1 MRDIGK
7 NIKIL
12 RTEQNLTQDQLAQL
26 LFVTRQTVSN
36 YENGKSRPDI
46 DMLMK
51 IAEVLGTDIN
61 TILYGPAPKPLDKTA
76 LIRLAV
82 SGGIALALGIA
93 LLVCSDWAQEAA
105 RRYYRLSL
113 SVLYGALLQP
123 VFYLFLGYSVAQGF
137 MVILRGKSPQFSAA
151 PYLRR
156 ILLVLI
162 VLYLIWAVPFVI
174 SSLYEDFQHFRAST
188 AGLEY
193 HSSSLDLPIPIIIRQ
208 IANRILHWVVTCP
221 PLPVLFGTG
230 LWLCGFPKSNK

>member
-7 NIKIL
+7 NIKSL
-12 RTEQNLTQDQLAQL
+12 RIQKNLTQDQLAEQ

-51 IAEVLGTDIN
+51 IAQVLETDIN
-61 TILYGPAPKPLDKTA
+61 TILYGPAPKPANKPA

-82 SGGIALALGIA
+82 SGSVMLALGI
-93 LLVCSDWAQEAA
+93 LLVVCSDWAQEAA

-113 SVLYGALLQP
+113 SVLYGVLLKP

-137 MVILRGKSPQFSAA
+137 AVILQGKPPRFSAA

-156 ILLVLI
+156 VLLVLI
-162 VLYLIWAVPFVI
+162 VLYLIWNAPFVI
-174 SSLYEDFQHFRAST
+174 NSLYEDFQHYQASI

-208 IANRILHWVVTCP
+208 IANRITYLVVTCP
-221 PLPVLFGTG
+221 PLPVLFGAG
-230 LWLCGFPKSNK
+230 LWMCGFPKSNK